1 MRGEFAV
8 GLFILASAAVATAQD
23 TCLTGASELGDRRV
37 LTTLRAAIDA
47 ACPCPP
53 AGVATARRQYARCV
67 RMQIR
72 AAFAADTLRSE
83 CVGTALDIYR
93 SATCDTNRVPCGSPP
108 AAAGEAATCR
118 RAAPSGHDACSGADE
133 NACSALTHCNDVVDA
148 TVGTCI
154 DPRQPGPYG
163 VGVRTLHL
171 TKDSVASPGTE
182 RVLDT
187 IVWYP
192 IAAGSG
198 PIDNRLKGVVDA
210 PLDNSG
216 GPYPLLLFSHGSCGY
231 PYQSTFLTPL
241 LASYGLIVAAPPHPG
256 NQIFDLPNC
265 NTGAAIIASSME
277 RPADIIFVTD
287 HMLAETA
294 DTASPF
300 FGAIDTQRIGMSG
313 HSFGGY
319 TTYVVATQDPRYRIA
334 VPLAPAVPPNQSTL
348 TVPSLTMMSELDTFV
363 NNPAIDTA
371 YGKGSAPKMKVEVEH
386 AGHFAYSDGCFPSPD
401 CNPPTT
407 LTQDEAHALVQRFV
421 VPFVLRYL
429 KDDMRFEPFLEAAP
443 PPGVLVTSQGIP
455 GE

>member
-1 MRGEFAV
+1 MRGGFAV
-8 GLFILASAAVATAQD
+8 GLFMLASAAMAAAQD
-23 TCLTGASELGDRRV
+23 ICLTGASELGDRRA

-72 AAFAADTLRSE
+72 AALEADTLRGE
-83 CVGTALDIYR
+83 CVRTALDVYR
-93 SATCDTNRVPCGSPP
+93 GATCGTNRVPCGSPP

-118 RAAPSGHDACSGADE
+118 RAAPSGRNACNAAGE
-133 NACSALTHCNDVVDA
+133 NACSVLTHCNDVIDA

-154 DPRQPGPYG
+154 DPRQFGPYG

-187 IVWYP
+187 VVWYP

-216 GPYPLLLFSHGSCGY
+216 GPYPLLMFSHGSCGY

-256 NQIFDLPNC
+256 NTIFEFPAC
-265 NTGAAIIASSME
+265 TSGPAIVASSME
-277 RPADIIFVTD
+277 RPADIIFATD
-287 HMLAETA
+287 QLLAASA
-294 DTASPF
+294 DNASPF
-300 FGAIDTQRIGMSG
+300 FGAIDTQRMGMSG
-313 HSFGGY
+313 HSFGGF
-319 TTYVVATQDPRYRIA
+319 TTYVVANADSRYRIA
-334 VPLAPAVPPNQSTL
+334 VPMAPAVPLNNSTL
-348 TVPSLTMMSELDTFV
+348 AVPSLTMMSELDTYV
-363 NNPAIDTA
+363 NNAAINTA
-371 YGKGSAPKMKVEVEH
+371 YGNASAPKIKVEIEH
-386 AGHFAYSDGCFPSPD
+386 AGHFAFSDGCFPSPD

-407 LTQDEAHALVQRFV
+407 LTQDEAHALVQRWV

-429 KDDMRFEPFLEAAP
+429 KDDERFEPFLEAAP
-443 PPGVLVTSQGIP
+443 PPGVLVASQGISGP
-455 GE
+455 